1 MQLSYLPTPQ
11 CHLDRKVKK
20 TLLVLVNSTRYSM
33 EDMRLHGRENK
44 LGVNTMLDK
53 ESFQSLSNIH
63 SLLMNSA
70 LTIEHAYAHLT
81 SALAY
86 ISTLKG
92 QHGT

>member
-1 MQLSYLPTPQ
+1 
-11 CHLDRKVKK
+11 
-20 TLLVLVNSTRYSM
+20 M

-53 ESFQSLSNIH
+53 ESFQSLSNIY
-63 SLLMNSA
+63 SLLMNIA